1 MKEENIGWIDFEVV
15 FLILEPQELLKTECL
30 EMIPPSNL
38 FFFCH
43 AQHEIMASALKF
55 INKISKNIF
64 LLMASVDSE
73 ILNV

>member
-1 MKEENIGWIDFEVV
+1 
-15 FLILEPQELLKTECL
+15 
-30 EMIPPSNL
+30 
-38 FFFCH
+38 
-43 AQHEIMASALKF
+43 MASALKF